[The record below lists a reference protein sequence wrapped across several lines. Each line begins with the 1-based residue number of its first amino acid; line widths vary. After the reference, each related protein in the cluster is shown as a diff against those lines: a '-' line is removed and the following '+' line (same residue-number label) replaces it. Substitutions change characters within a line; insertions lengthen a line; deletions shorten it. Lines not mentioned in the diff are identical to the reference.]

1 MTFKVKGAIFKN
13 TPEKLQQRL
22 GDRYDA
28 SKSYPDVDGVFGIKE
43 EDRMAFASYI
53 MNAEPND
60 KGEIPVRI
68 TGYNNTSASGVKY
81 LGLAFEPD
89 YKTQK
94 GIEERMATLATSSH
108 HSSGTASASV
118 ITPASKSWAAAGAAQ
133 SLAAATGGEVVAVNQ
148 DDLF

>member
-28 SKSYPDVDGVFGIKE
+28 SKAYPDVDGVFGIKE

-53 MNAEPND
+53 MNAEPNAN
-60 KGEIPVRI
+60 GEIPVRI

-81 LGLAFEPD
+81 LGLSFEPD

-94 GIEERMATLATSSH
+94 AIEERA
-108 HSSGTASASV
+108 
-118 ITPASKSWAAAGAAQ
+118 AAAGAAQ

>member
-1 MTFKVKGAIFKN
+1 MTFKSKGAIFKN

-28 SKSYPDVDGVFGIKE
+28 GKKYPDVDGVFGVKE

-53 MNAEPND
+53 MNAAPND

-81 LGLAFEPD
+81 LGLSIEPD
-89 YKTQK
+89 FKTQK
-94 GIEERMATLATSSH
+94 AIDER
-108 HSSGTASASV
+108 V
-118 ITPASKSWAAAGAAQ
+118 AAAGAAD
-133 SLAAATGGEVVAVNQ
+133 SLAKATGGTVIDAS
-148 DDLF
+148 DSDLF

>member
-1 MTFKVKGAIFKN
+1 MTFKTKGVIFKN

-28 SKSYPDVDGVFGIKE
+28 GKKYPDVDGVFGIKE
-43 EDRMAFASYI
+43 EDRMAFASYV

-68 TGYNNTSASGVKY
+68 TGYNNTSQSGVKY
-81 LGLAFEPD
+81 LGLTIEPD

-94 GIEERMATLATSSH
+94 RIEDRLA
-108 HSSGTASASV
+108 AS
-118 ITPASKSWAAAGAAQ
+118 GAAE
-133 SLAAATGGEVVAVNQ
+133 SLAKATDGVTGEI
-148 DDLF
+148 DDTDLF

>member
-1 MTFKVKGAIFKN
+1 MTFKAYGAIFKN

-28 SKSYPDVDGVFGIKE
+28 GKNYPDVDGVFGIKE

-53 MNAEPND
+53 MNAAPND

-81 LGLAFEPD
+81 LGLSIEPD
-89 YKTQK
+89 FKTQK
-94 GIEERMATLATSSH
+94 AIDERM
-108 HSSGTASASV
+108 
-118 ITPASKSWAAAGAAQ
+118 AAAGAAD
-133 SLAAATGGEVVAVNQ
+133 SLAKATGGTVVDASES
-148 DDLF
+148 DLF

>member
-1 MTFKVKGAIFKN
+1 MTFKAKGAIFKN

-28 SKSYPDVDGVFGIKE
+28 NKKYPDVDGYFTIKE
-43 EDRMAFASYI
+43 EDRMAFASYV

-68 TGYNNTSASGVKY
+68 TGYNNTSQWGVKY
-81 LGLAFEPD
+81 LGLTIEPV

-94 GIEERMATLATSSH
+94 GIEEKL
-108 HSSGTASASV
+108 
-118 ITPASKSWAAAGAAQ
+118 AAAGAAQ
-133 SLAAATGGEVVAVNQ
+133 SLATATDGVVVAVND

>member
-1 MTFKVKGAIFKN
+1 MTFKSKGAIFKN

-28 SKSYPDVDGVFGIKE
+28 SKKYPDVDGVFGIKE

-53 MNAEPND
+53 MNAEAND

-68 TGYNNTSASGVKY
+68 TGYNNTSQSGVKY
-81 LGLAFEPD
+81 LGLAIEPD

-94 GIEERMATLATSSH
+94 AIDEKM
-108 HSSGTASASV
+108 
-118 ITPASKSWAAAGAAQ
+118 AAAGAAQ
-133 SLAAATGGEVVAVNQ
+133 SLADATGGTVVDVT
-148 DDLF
+148 DGDLF